1 MESQVK
7 SIQIFVYNTYG
18 ITKETMCPML
28 SFSDETSRSRFIT
41 SLISLPSRRL
51 TDEPY
56 FVINNPQLLPYYVHR
71 YHSHIVVEY
80 DEDTGKNILR
90 SFPSCFSVRNNLE
103 LLLRQNIDNNT
114 NENSGF
120 REVLLN
126 TIM

>member
-18 ITKETMCPML
+18 ITNKTMCPML
-28 SFSDETSRSRFIT
+28 SFSDETSRSRFLR
-41 SLISLPSRRL
+41 SLISHPSRTL
-51 TDEPY
+51 TDQQY
-56 FVINNPQLLPYYVHR
+56 FVINNPQLLQDDVPMH
-71 YHSHIVVEY
+71 VVIEY
-80 DEDTGKNILR
+80 DEDTGKNIVR
-90 SFPSCFSVRNNLE
+90 SFYSCFSVRNNLE